1 MKVLIVNASERIGG
15 AAIAA
20 RRLAIALRKQ
30 GHDVTMLVGDKQ
42 GEEPWVVQAAPL
54 WQLKLNKTVERGRIF
69 ALNRFSKEGLWD
81 IDIAGDGVDITPLQV
96 FKEADVVHL
105 HWVNQG
111 FLSGKSIL
119 KIMQSGKR
127 IVWTMHDMWPFT
139 GICHHAGECRR
150 HRKEC
155 GECPLLR
162 LPKADDMSRQ
172 LVEQKR
178 EWYGET
184 ARLSFVAC
192 SHWLEELAQQSS
204 LLRDRHVT
212 CIPNP
217 IDTHTF
223 CPGDKIEARKKLGLP
238 LKTHLVL
245 FASMK
250 VTDERKG
257 VNYLLETARLLK
269 KKYKQDDSNLA
280 FVAMG
285 QHAERLQERI
295 QFPVYSLGYVSDM
308 QQIATVYR
316 AVDLFVT
323 PSLYENLPNTIVEA
337 MACGTPCVGF
347 RTGGIPEMID
357 HLANGYV
364 ANYKD
369 SDDLAQGILH
379 TLSHPGMGDAAEHYA
394 QYMYDE
400 ARVARQYAEIYR
412 LMPEN

>member
-20 RRLAIALRKQ
+20 RRLAKALIKQ
-30 GHDVTMLVGDKQ
+30 GHDVTMVVGDKQ
-42 GEEPWVVQAAPL
+42 GDEPWIVQAAPP
-54 WQLKLNKTVERGRIF
+54 WQLKLAKTIERGRIF

-81 IDIAGDGVDITPLQV
+81 IDIAGDGVDITGLPA
-96 FKEADVVHL
+96 FRDADVVHL

-111 FLSGKSIL
+111 FLSGKDIK

-127 IVWTMHDMWPFT
+127 IVWTMHDMWPCT
-139 GICHHAGECRR
+139 GVCHHAGDCRGYR
-150 HRKEC
+150 REC
-155 GECPLLR
+155 GNCPLLQQ
-162 LPKADDMSRQ
+162 PKPTDVSHE
-172 LVEQKR
+172 LIVQKR
-178 EWYGET
+178 EWYAE
-184 ARLSFVAC
+184 ARNLSFVAC
-192 SHWLEELAQQSS
+192 SHWLEEHALQSS
-204 LLRDRHVT
+204 LTKNRHVT
-212 CIPNP
+212 CIANP
-217 IDTHTF
+217 IDTKTF
-223 CPGDKIEARKKLGLP
+223 SPGDKIEARKKLGLP

-269 KKYKQDDSNLA
+269 EKYKQDDSNLA

-285 QHAERLQERI
+285 QHAERLQELIR
-295 QFPVYSLGYVSDM
+295 FPVYSLGYVSDM

-337 MACGTPCVGF
+337 MCCGTPCVGF
-347 RTGGIPEMID
+347 RIGGIPEMID

-379 TLSHPGMGDAAEHYA
+379 TLSHPSMGAAAEHYA

-400 ARVARQYAEIYR
+400 ARVARQYADLYR
-412 LMPEN
+412 QTPDK